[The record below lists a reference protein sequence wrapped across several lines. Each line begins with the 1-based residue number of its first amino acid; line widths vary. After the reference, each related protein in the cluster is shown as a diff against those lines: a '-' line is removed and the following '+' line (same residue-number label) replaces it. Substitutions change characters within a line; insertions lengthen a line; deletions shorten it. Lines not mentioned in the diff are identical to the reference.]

1 MMLKRDLLKIC
12 KIFLILLFLII
23 TACVS
28 AIDVDKN
35 ASVPSKITPEFLK
48 KISDEKD
55 KNYLLIYFRTPSE
68 YKKGHIPSALLI
80 PYDAIEKHT
89 EEISKEKVIILYCH
103 SGRRSGIAL
112 SALKNLGY
120 KKLINFGG
128 ITNWTY
134 PLEK

>member
-1 MMLKRDLLKIC
+1 MLKKSLLK
-12 KIFLILLFLII
+12 KGKTFLILLFLII
-23 TACVS
+23 TACAS
-28 AIDVDKN
+28 DSRIDKN

-48 KISDEKD
+48 KILDEKD
-55 KNYLLIYFRTPSE
+55 KNYLLIDVRTPSE

-80 PYDAIEKHT
+80 PYDEIEKHT

>member
-1 MMLKRDLLKIC
+1 MLKKSLLK
-12 KIFLILLFLII
+12 KGKTFLILLFLII
-23 TACVS
+23 TACAS
-28 AIDVDKN
+28 DSRIDKN

-48 KISDEKD
+48 KILDEND
-55 KNYLLIYFRTPSE
+55 KNYLLIDVRTPSE

-80 PYDAIEKHT
+80 PYDEIEKHT